1 MIREDLFYLQQ
12 NFKCNKDSYN
22 EFGKFKYRNLEQILY
37 ELKPLLRQ
45 RECTITFETDM
56 VNLSDRY
63 YIKSICTLTNKD
75 NESVS
80 AIGWARED
88 LNRAGMSESQT
99 TGCAMSYANKYS
111 ICLLLAISEELDP
124 DSMDNRPK
132 STSKPQVNIPCN
144 EDNLEWKPDNI
155 TLLTEFCTK
164 KKQEAN
170 VDKDKLLKFFNY
182 YKDKMNNWTGK
193 LNLEQLFNKWMT
205 N

>member
-22 EFGKFKYRNLEQILY
+22 EFGKFKYRNLEQILF
-37 ELKPLLRQ
+37 ELKPLLKQ

-56 VNLSDRY
+56 VNLGDRY

-75 NESVS
+75 NESIS

-88 LNRAGMSESQT
+88 LNRAGMSDSQT

-124 DSMDNRPK
+124 DSMDNSTKQPK
-132 STSKPQVNIPCN
+132 NTPKTPSKS
-144 EDNLEWKPDNI
+144 NLEV
-155 TLLTEFCTK
+155 LTEFCAEK
-164 KKQEAN
+164 KLEEN
-170 VDKDKLLKFFNY
+170 VNKDQLLKFYNY
-182 YKDKMNNWTGK
+182 YSSKVGDWKSFNPHKSWEK
-193 LNLEQLFNKWMT
+193 WLNDTWN
-205 N
+205 